1 MLGHLHCDIFNQ
13 EQLIPNGVE
22 LCVRLVR
29 SKDKFC
35 LLDFGESNAEVEIKE
50 ATLRVHRCRISSEVK
65 LAHAHALSRGTAK
78 YPLTRVEIK
87 SFTLHTGVTGECL
100 DNVILG
106 QLPKRMILGLVENQA
121 YNGNPKK
128 NPFNFSHHN
137 LNFLAMYIDGV

>member
-1 MLGHLHCDIFNQ
+1 MHPLQ
-13 EQLIPNGVE
+13 
-22 LCVRLVR
+22 
-29 SKDKFC
+29 
-35 LLDFGESNAEVEIKE
+35 DFGKSNASVEIKE

-87 SFTLHTGVTGECL
+87 SFTLHTGVTGESL

-121 YNGNPKK
+121 YNGNLKK

-137 LNFLAMYIDGV
+137 LNFLPCILMVFKYQQNRFNQIMQKGIILKLIILYFRGQVFIS